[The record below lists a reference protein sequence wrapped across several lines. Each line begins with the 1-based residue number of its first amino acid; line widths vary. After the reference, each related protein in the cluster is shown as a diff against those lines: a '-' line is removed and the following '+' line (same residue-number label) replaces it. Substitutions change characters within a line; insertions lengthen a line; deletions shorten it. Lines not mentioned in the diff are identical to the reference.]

1 MYQPSFPQY
10 AQPYGAMQQYQQPL
24 QMPMGGM
31 QQPQQANFQR
41 GITGRVVGAPTDI
54 APQELPMDGSVAYFP
69 TQDGT
74 AIFARALN
82 PDFTV
87 SMVKYVPAPDEKQS
101 EAAQPTIADIL
112 DSLDDLKSMIQVST
126 PSAQK
131 QARRTAKKGS
141 DDESE

>member
-10 AQPYGAMQQYQQPL
+10 AQPYGAMQYQQP

-31 QQPQQANFQR
+31 QQQANLQR
-41 GITGRVVGAPTDI
+41 GITGRTVGAPSEI
-54 APQELPMDGSVAYFP
+54 APQELPMDGTVAYFP
-69 TQDGT
+69 TVDGA
-74 AIFARALN
+74 AIYARALN

-87 SMVKYVPAPDEKQS
+87 SMVKYVPAPDDKPT

-126 PSAQK
+126 PSAPK
-131 QARRTAKKGS
+131 PARRTAKKGS